1 MNRTSFDNRPF
12 CSEELLFRDL
22 CWCWTNGT
30 TIRRELYVIAW
41 ALTKPSSQ
49 PKQLPSPSFTF
60 SFPSPR
66 HMCPFLSSSRS
77 GGQNSLGE
85 FTINEMILSLLF
97 WRSWKK
103 KDHEFISRGCFFWWS
118 QFRFAIAW
126 KISPLD
132 SNIYFED
139 FIEFQ
144 RNVISH
150 YWRKLLT
157 SPELGKLS

>member
-49 PKQLPSPSFTF
+49 PEQLPSPSFSF
-60 SFPSPR
+60 SFPSAR

-85 FTINEMILSLLF
+85 FTINAMILSLLF

-103 KDHEFISRGCFFWWS
+103 KNMNSYHGDISFDGVNSDLSLHEEFRHWTRIYILRISMNFS
-118 QFRFAIAW
+118 
-126 KISPLD
+126 
-132 SNIYFED
+132 
-139 FIEFQ
+139 
-144 RNVISH
+144 VM
-150 YWRKLLT
+150 
-157 SPELGKLS
+157 

>member
-60 SFPSPR
+60 SFPSAR

-77 GGQNSLGE
+77 GGLNSLGE
-85 FTINEMILSLLF
+85 FTINAMILSLLF

-103 KDHEFISRGCFFWWS
+103 KRTRIHIIGIFLLMESIQICHCMKS
-118 QFRFAIAW
+118 FAIGLEYIFW
-126 KISPLD
+126 GFHWISA
-132 SNIYFED
+132 
-139 FIEFQ
+139 
-144 RNVISH
+144 
-150 YWRKLLT
+150 
-157 SPELGKLS
+157 

>member
-85 FTINEMILSLLF
+85 FTINAMILSLLF
-97 WRSWKK
+97 WRSWEKK
-103 KDHEFISRGCFFWWS
+103 RPWIHITGMFLLVESIQICHCMKN
-118 QFRFAIAW
+118 FAIGLEYIFW
-126 KISPLD
+126 GFHWISA
-132 SNIYFED
+132 
-139 FIEFQ
+139 
-144 RNVISH
+144 
-150 YWRKLLT
+150 
-157 SPELGKLS
+157 